1 MKYAC
6 KNRQRGVAMI
16 ISLVALAAISLAA
29 VALMRSVDTGNVV
42 SGNLAFNEAAIQMAD
57 VGAEDAYTFINSNTE
72 DIATSCQTVTT
83 GVCPSYYYPNIGSLD
98 AVTRLPV
105 QAAALTWS
113 EATDVPGQTGFTYQY
128 VIERMCKNT
137 TPDRPTSAS
146 PEEQA
151 TFAKCTVAILYDDTT
166 GLVVQEGLGKLFYRI
181 TVQVNGPRN
190 TRALAQYFYGIQ
202 DTVN

>member
-1 MKYAC
+1 
-6 KNRQRGVAMI
+6 
-16 ISLVALAAISLAA
+16 
-29 VALMRSVDTGNVV
+29 MRSVDTGNVV
-42 SGNLAFNEAAIQMAD
+42 SGNLAFNEAAIQMVD
-57 VGAEDAYTFINSNTE
+57 VGAEDAYTFINSNTA
-72 DIATSCQTVTT
+72 DITTSCQTVTT
-83 GVCPSYYYPNIGSLD
+83 GICPSYYYPNIASLD

-113 EATDVPGQTGFTYQY
+113 TATDVPGQTGFTYQY
-128 VIERMCKNT
+128 VIERMCKGT
-137 TPDRPTSAS
+137 IPDRPTSAS